1 MSDAI
6 LMTGQVHYLRLS
18 LCCWRFPYQLMKFKI
33 NKTHAQ
39 QLFRFV
45 KKCRAKLISLHVS
58 KEPRQLK
65 AWSQTKR
72 LIFDQASK
80 WHQRRQELSSYWKFN
95 HQGHGSL
102 LNSWNEGFLK
112 FRIWTHVPRHD
123 LNTNLEGVCSC
134 IHMIKQ
140 ARQNDNLIRSFY
152 PSANTHS
159 WTYTWTLLSWS
170 WFLQTKQFNYSF
182 WETEI
187 VWKKTIENILILC
200 MYIKCIMHC
209 A

>member
-18 LCCWRFPYQLMKFKI
+18 LCCWRFPYQLTKFKI

-102 LNSWNEGFLK
+102 LNLWNEGFLK
-112 FRIWTHVPRHD
+112 FGIWTHAPRQG

-134 IHMIKQ
+134 THMIKQ
-140 ARQNDNLIRSFY
+140 ARQNDNLILSFY

-159 WTYTWTLLSWS
+159 WTYLNTSFLVLISTNKTLQLSS
-170 WFLQTKQFNYSF
+170 
-182 WETEI
+182 
-187 VWKKTIENILILC
+187 
-200 MYIKCIMHC
+200 
-209 A
+209 